1 MSPPAHN
8 LNLQEYSL
16 DEILDLFDLHDYNFS
31 IEDLKK
37 AKRKVVMLHPDKSK
51 LDAKYFLFYKK
62 AFDVIIQFY
71 DNQNKQNR
79 NVDSK
84 NLAYDP
90 NYSELN
96 KGTSKQI
103 TQTVQDMKSEA
114 FQEKFNELFENN
126 HMGNQPDPTRN
137 EWFTQQKSEFDIPGG
152 KISSQMMNEQFQTI
166 KQQSNGLIQ
175 YNGVQTI
182 NQDHATN
189 NNLYQDQD
197 DSNSYVSSDPFGKLK
212 FDDLR
217 KVHRDQSVLAVSEND
232 IHNMQTYRTVE
243 EFNQARSQH
252 SYDPMEKQHADKLL
266 QEQEQAMR
274 NKMMQKEYRAKLELE
289 QNEAKNKAV
298 LSSFLMLQNK
308 K

>member
-1 MSPPAHN
+1 MPGPTHN
-8 LNLQEYSL
+8 LNIQEYSL
-16 DEILDLFDLHDYNFS
+16 DEVLELFDLHDYNFT

-71 DNQNKQNR
+71 DNQNRQNKQI
-79 NVDSK
+79 DSK

-90 NYSELN
+90 NYGEMN

-103 TQTVQDMKSEA
+103 SKTVQNMKSET
-114 FQEKFNELFENN
+114 FQEKFNQLFESN
-126 HMGNQPDPTRN
+126 HMGNQPDPSRN
-137 EWFTQQKSEFDIPGG
+137 EWFTQEQSDFEIPQG
-152 KISSQMMNEQFQTI
+152 KMSSQMMNEQFQTI
-166 KQQSNGLIQ
+166 KQQSNGLIR
-175 YNGVQTI
+175 YNGVQTM

-189 NNLYQDQD
+189 NHLYEED
-197 DSNSYVSSDPFGKLK
+197 DNSYVTSDPFGKLK

-243 EFNQARSQH
+243 EFNQARNQH

-274 NKMMQKEYRAKLELE
+274 NKMMQKEYKAKLQLE

>member
-1 MSPPAHN
+1 MSGPTHN
-8 LNLQEYSL
+8 LNIQEYSL
-16 DEILDLFDLHDYNFS
+16 DEVLGLFDLHDYNFT
-31 IEDLKK
+31 INDLKK
-37 AKRKVVMLHPDKSK
+37 AKKKVLMLHPDKSK

-71 DNQNKQNR
+71 DNQNRQNR

-90 NYSELN
+90 NYGELN
-96 KGTSKQI
+96 KGTSQQI
-103 TQTVQDMKSEA
+103 SKTVQNMKSET
-114 FQEKFNELFENN
+114 FQEKFNQLFESN

-137 EWFTQQKSEFDIPGG
+137 EWFTQEQSEFN
-152 KISSQMMNEQFQTI
+152 ISDEKLSKQMMNEKFQTI
-166 KQQSNGLIQ
+166 KQQSNGLVR
-175 YNGVQTI
+175 YNGVQNM
-182 NQDHATN
+182 NQDNAIN
-189 NNLYQDQD
+189 NHLYEED
-197 DSNSYVSSDPFGKLK
+197 DNSYVTSDPFGKLK

-232 IHNMQTYRTVE
+232 IHNIQTYRNVE
-243 EFNQARSQH
+243 EFNQARNQH

-274 NKMMQKEYRAKLELE
+274 NKMMQREYRAKLELE